1 MIEGLKDKVVIVTG
15 GGHGIGRAYC
25 HGFGVAGA
33 KVVVVDIDAPAAE
46 KVAGEIVQQFDGK
59 ALAAKVDVANEASTK
74 DMAKLALDKFSRIDI
89 LINNAAIFAT
99 IPMNRGGID
108 TIDPAEWDRMMAVN
122 LKGLFFC
129 CRAVLPAM
137 RRQKSGK
144 IINISSG
151 TALNG
156 SAGRIHYV
164 TSKAGVIGFTR
175 TLAREV
181 GDDNINVNAIAPGS
195 TLSEDNPSEEV
206 LKMRGARVGDRCL
219 KRVQLPKD
227 LVGTMLFLAS
237 PLSDFMTGQTVA
249 VDGVSLF
256 YNKGRLFHDTVPTSH
271 DRRRRYQDPLSRSR
285 QRAGS
290 GPAPRRRVRRLRRD
304 HLARQYC
311 RARGTISCRRTG
323 YSRLGRNR

>member
-25 HGFGVAGA
+25 HGFAEAGT
-33 KVVVVDIDAPAAE
+33 KVVAADIDEPAAE
-46 KVAGEIVQQFDGK
+46 KVAGEIIKQFDGK
-59 ALAAKVDVANEASTK
+59 ALAAKVDVANEQSTK
-74 DMAKLALDKFSRIDI
+74 DMVRVALKKFGQLDI
-89 LINNAAIFAT
+89 LVNNAAIFAT

-122 LKGLFFC
+122 LKGMFFC
-129 CRAVLPAM
+129 CRAVLPTM
-137 RRQKSGK
+137 RRQRAGK

-151 TALNG
+151 TVLSG

-181 GDDNINVNAIAPGS
+181 GDDSINVNAIAPGS

-206 LKMRGARVGDRCL
+206 LKMRGARVDDRCF

-227 LVGTMLFLAS
+227 LVGTVLFLAS

-249 VDGVSLF
+249 IDGGAAFL
-256 YNKGRLFHDTVPTSH
+256 
-271 DRRRRYQDPLSRSR
+271 
-285 QRAGS
+285 
-290 GPAPRRRVRRLRRD
+290 
-304 HLARQYC
+304 
-311 RARGTISCRRTG
+311 
-323 YSRLGRNR
+323 

>member
-1 MIEGLKDKVVIVTG
+1 MIEGLKDKVAIVTG

-25 HGFGVAGA
+25 LGFGGAGA
-33 KVVVVDIDAPAAE
+33 RVVVADIDEPAAV
-46 KVAGEIVQQFDGK
+46 KVAKEVNTQTD
-59 ALAAKVDVANEASTK
+59 ARSLSVKVDVANEASAQTMVK
-74 DMAKLALDKFSRIDI
+74 TILDQYGRIDI
-89 LINNAAIFAT
+89 LVNNAAIFAT

-137 RRQKSGK
+137 REQKSGK
-144 IINISSG
+144 IVNISSG
-151 TALNG
+151 TALTG

-195 TLSEDNPSEEV
+195 TLSEDNPSDEI
-206 LKMRGARVGDRCL
+206 LKMRGARVADRCL

-227 LVGTMLFLAS
+227 LVGTVLFLSS

-249 VDGVSLF
+249 VDGGVAFL
-256 YNKGRLFHDTVPTSH
+256 
-271 DRRRRYQDPLSRSR
+271 
-285 QRAGS
+285 
-290 GPAPRRRVRRLRRD
+290 
-304 HLARQYC
+304 
-311 RARGTISCRRTG
+311 
-323 YSRLGRNR
+323 